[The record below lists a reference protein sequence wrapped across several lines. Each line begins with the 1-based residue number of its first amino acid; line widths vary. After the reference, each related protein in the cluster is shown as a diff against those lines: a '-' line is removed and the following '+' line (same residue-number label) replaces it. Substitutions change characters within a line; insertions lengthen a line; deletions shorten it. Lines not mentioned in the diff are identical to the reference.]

1 MSAMRRAFRGALIG
15 LAIAIAL
22 PAPAMAEVRFGNN
35 VRIGG
40 HDFSNRTYKSV
51 RITRTTKRPPW
62 NGCRILNKGARFEG
76 RRLKSRTEICY
87 LKTIPPHQRK
97 KVR

>member
-1 MSAMRRAFRGALIG
+1 MRGLRCVALVCLSMLAAM
-15 LAIAIAL
+15 
-22 PAPAMAEVRFGNN
+22 PASAEVRFGNN

-51 RITRTTKRPPW
+51 RIERTTKRPPW
-62 NGCRILNKGARFEG
+62 NGCRILKRGAVFEG
-76 RRLKSRTEICY
+76 RRLKARTEICY
-87 LKTIPPHQRK
+87 LKSIPPHRRK